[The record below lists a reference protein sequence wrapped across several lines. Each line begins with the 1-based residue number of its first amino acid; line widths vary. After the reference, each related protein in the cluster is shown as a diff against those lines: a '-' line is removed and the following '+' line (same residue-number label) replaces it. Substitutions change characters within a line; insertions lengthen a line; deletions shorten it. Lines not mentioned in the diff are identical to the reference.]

1 MKTTLLLPALL
12 VLFLYKE
19 SQSQLCSQ
27 SGPKYA
33 RVVQNDNSTG
43 SVGWNNII
51 NSILVDNEHS
61 KAGVL
66 LGILASAKSNY
77 IIFKDFDFQIPP
89 GAAICGIEVTRIGS
103 VDGLLIGSSVKDDD
117 VRIIKNNTI
126 TGTQHATSTSWP
138 ATDGSATWGGNQDK
152 WGASWTAEE
161 INDPGFGIA
170 ISVKLSAGLASLFL
184 TAKIEAVSIN
194 VYYNLVLP
202 LEAPRLTAEIVDDR
216 VRLEWMVDDEDGSNF
231 YIVQR
236 KANANAWQSLDTV
249 HNARLAWVRNAY
261 ESYDNSPLPVNEY
274 RVLNVLPDGR
284 AISSQPVRVVMN
296 QRKTKLTLFPNPGNG
311 IYYLKG
317 DGITSIDV
325 FRSDGSMVPFK
336 KSPHGNAWRIEL
348 NETPGIYF
356 VRAGTN
362 EGFILK
368 QVMLVK

>member
-1 MKTTLLLPALL
+1 MKT
-12 VLFLYKE
+12 E
-19 SQSQLCSQ
+19 
-27 SGPKYA
+27 
-33 RVVQNDNSTG
+33 
-43 SVGWNNII
+43 
-51 NSILVDNEHS
+51 
-61 KAGVL
+61 
-66 LGILASAKSNY
+66 
-77 IIFKDFDFQIPP
+77 
-89 GAAICGIEVTRIGS
+89 
-103 VDGLLIGSSVKDDD
+103 
-117 VRIIKNNTI
+117 
-126 TGTQHATSTSWP
+126 
-138 ATDGSATWGGNQDK
+138 
-152 WGASWTAEE
+152 
-161 INDPGFGIA
+161 
-170 ISVKLSAGLASLFL
+170 
-184 TAKIEAVSIN
+184 
-194 VYYNLVLP
+194 
-202 LEAPRLTAEIVDDR
+202 
-216 VRLEWMVDDEDGSNF
+216 GSNF